1 MSFGDLSR
9 INTNLQALDSVY
21 SLNKTSKKLG
31 EVQTRLSSGIR
42 INKAEDDAAGFSIA
56 SKLNAK
62 ITGLTQALANTG
74 DGKSVLQI
82 AEKNLGTILDKLTVM
97 KQKATQAA
105 NDTYGTEERTFLQ
118 DQVRGFADDIDQ
130 IVGQTE
136 FNGRQLLDG
145 NYVAQFQ
152 TGAGTTASDSV
163 TADLTGPG
171 FSSAGLGVNAL
182 DLSDFTNSQAA
193 IDSIDN
199 AIGTINTTINTI
211 GVTQSSLTAREE
223 ILNNAIISNN
233 AAKSRILDT
242 DFAKEQSDSLKLQIL
257 QQTNIAALA
266 QANAAPQAVLGFL
279 G

>member
-21 SLNKTSKKLG
+21 SLNRTSKRLG
-31 EVQTRLSSGIR
+31 QEQTKLSSGLR
-42 INKAEDDAAGFSIA
+42 INNAEDDAAGFSIA
-56 SKLNAK
+56 TKLNAK
-62 ITGLTQALANTG
+62 IVGLEQALANTG

-82 AEKNLGTILDKLTVM
+82 AEKNLGTILEKLTIM

-105 NDTYGTEERTFLQ
+105 NDTYGTAERTFLG
-118 DQVRGFADDIDQ
+118 DQVQGFADDIDQ

-136 FNGRQLLDG
+136 FNGVALLDG
-145 NYVAQFQ
+145 TYAAQFQ

-163 TADLTGPG
+163 NVSITQA
-171 FSSAGLGVNAL
+171 FSSTGLSVNAL
-182 DLSDFTNSQAA
+182 NLSDATNSQAA
-193 IDSIDN
+193 ITSIDA
-199 AIGTINTTINTI
+199 AIELVNTTVNSI
-211 GVTQSSLTAREE
+211 GVDQASLTAREE
-223 ILNNAIISNN
+223 ILNNAIISNS

-242 DFAKEQSDSLKLQIL
+242 DFAKTQSESLKLQIL
-257 QQTNIAALA
+257 QQTNIAALS

>member
-9 INTNLQALDSVY
+9 INTNLQALDSVF
-21 SLNKTSKKLG
+21 SLNKTSKRLG
-31 EVQTRLSSGIR
+31 EQQTKLSSGLR

-56 SKLNAK
+56 TKLNAK
-62 ITGLTQALANTG
+62 LAGLEQALANTG
-74 DGKSVLQI
+74 DGKSVLDI
-82 AEKNLGTILDKLTVM
+82 AEKNLVTILDKLTVM

-105 NDTYGTEERTFLQ
+105 NDTYSTEERTFLQ

-130 IVGQTE
+130 IVDQTE
-136 FNGRQLLDG
+136 FNGTKLLDG
-145 NYVAQFQ
+145 TYQANFQ
-152 TGAGTTASDSV
+152 TGAGTDDSDTV
-163 TADLTGPG
+163 QADLTDNAYT
-171 FSSAGLGVNAL
+171 SAGLGVAGL
-182 DLSDFTNSQAA
+182 DLSDTANSQLAIDAIDAA
-193 IDSIDN
+193 IGN
-199 AIGTINTTINTI
+199 INTTVNEL

-242 DFAKEQSDSLKLQIL
+242 DFAKTQSESLKLQIL
-257 QQTNIAALA
+257 QQTNIAALS

>member
-9 INTNLQALDSVY
+9 INTNLQALDSVF
-21 SLNKTSKKLG
+21 SLNKTSKRLG
-31 EVQTRLSSGIR
+31 EQQTKLSSGLR

-56 SKLNAK
+56 TKLNAK
-62 ITGLTQALANTG
+62 LAGLEQALANTG
-74 DGKSVLQI
+74 DGKSVLDI

-105 NDTYGTEERTFLQ
+105 NDTYSTEERTFLQ

-130 IVGQTE
+130 IVDQTE
-136 FNGRQLLDG
+136 FNGTKLLDG
-145 NYVAQFQ
+145 TYQANFQ
-152 TGAGTTASDSV
+152 TGAGTDASDTV
-163 TADLTGPG
+163 QADLTDNAYT
-171 FSSAGLGVNAL
+171 SAGLGIANL
-182 DLSDFTNSQAA
+182 DLSDTANSQAA
-193 IDSIDN
+193 IDAIDA
-199 AIGTINTTINTI
+199 AIGNINTTVNEL

-242 DFAKEQSDSLKLQIL
+242 DFAKTQSESLKLQIL
-257 QQTNIAALA
+257 QQTNIAALS

>member
-21 SLNKTSKKLG
+21 SLNRTSKKLA
-31 EVQTRLSSGIR
+31 EQQTKLSSGLR

-56 SKLNAK
+56 TKLNAK
-62 ITGLTQALANTG
+62 ITGLEQALANTG
-74 DGKSVLQI
+74 DGKSVLDV
-82 AEKNLGTILDKLTVM
+82 AEKNLVTILDKLTVM

-105 NDTYGTEERTFLQ
+105 NDTYSTEERTFLG
-118 DQVRGFADDIDQ
+118 DQVNGYADDIDQ
-130 IVGQTE
+130 IVDQTE
-136 FNGRQLLDG
+136 FNGRKLIDG
-145 NYVAQFQ
+145 SYTGIQFQ
-152 TGAGTTASDSV
+152 TGAGTEDSDTV
-163 TADLTGPG
+163 EVDLAQA
-171 FSSAGLGVNAL
+171 FSSAGLGIDAL
-182 DLSDFTNSQAA
+182 DLSDTANSQTA
-193 IDSIDN
+193 IDALDA
-199 AIGTINTTINTI
+199 AIGTVNTTINEI

-242 DFAKEQSDSLKLQIL
+242 DFAKTQSESLKLQIL

>member
-9 INTNLQALDSVY
+9 INTNLQALDSVF
-21 SLNKTSKKLG
+21 SLNKTSKRLG
-31 EVQTRLSSGIR
+31 EQQTKLSSGLR

-56 SKLNAK
+56 TKLNAK
-62 ITGLTQALANTG
+62 LAGLEQALANTG
-74 DGKSVLQI
+74 DGKSVLDI

-105 NDTYGTEERTFLQ
+105 NDTYSTEERTFLQ

-130 IVGQTE
+130 IVDQTE
-136 FNGRQLLDG
+136 FNGTKLLDG
-145 NYVAQFQ
+145 NYQANFQ
-152 TGAGTTASDSV
+152 TGAGTDASDTV
-163 TADLTGPG
+163 QADLTDNAYT
-171 FSSAGLGVNAL
+171 SAGLGIANL
-182 DLSDFTNSQAA
+182 DLSDTANSQAA
-193 IDSIDN
+193 IDAIDA
-199 AIGTINTTINTI
+199 AIGNINTTVNEL

-242 DFAKEQSDSLKLQIL
+242 DFAKTQSESLKLQIL
-257 QQTNIAALA
+257 QQTNIAALS